1 MFRPPVPT
9 NWPKMTKVLQCILF
23 AVLLMLATKLSSGA
37 TSTASY
43 EEMLQA
49 VKSGSFTLDKA
60 VKSKGTSED
69 ILKELLEKSEFYFV
83 LLHIISLSSRYIGEI
98 LG

>member
-1 MFRPPVPT
+1 
-9 NWPKMTKVLQCILF
+9 MTRVLQCLF
-23 AVLLMLATKLSSGA
+23 AVLLMLATRPSSGA

-43 EEMLQA
+43 EEMLAA
-49 VKSGSFTLDKA
+49 VKLGSFNLDKV

-83 LLHIISLSSRYIGEI
+83 LLHIISLFHPV
-98 LG
+98 L